1 MANTME
7 FKARIKQGMIEIPE
21 EYQQEFREENEVTVI
36 VLKQSKL
43 SGYQSNDNTPDIIDA
58 LTENPIKVD
67 RVLSREEI
75 YDR

>member
-75 YDR
+75 YGR